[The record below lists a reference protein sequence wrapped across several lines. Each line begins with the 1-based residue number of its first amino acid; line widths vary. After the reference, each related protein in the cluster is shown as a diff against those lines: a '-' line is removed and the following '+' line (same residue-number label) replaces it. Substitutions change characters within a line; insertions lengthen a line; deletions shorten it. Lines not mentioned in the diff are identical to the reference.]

1 MSNLNNEIFSLLKE
15 IFYELPNKANEFLPI
30 IKSSSKIK
38 NIIPFLLTNNT
49 NKEEDLN
56 QIINLLF
63 ILKEFF
69 NINNNIIPLF
79 MKNSIFSHDMSFYEC
94 LINIY
99 LNENINDDNKL
110 ILEELINFIN
120 GNYSISKHSLEYIY
134 QKLSKY
140 FTNEAKLRLTDSLL
154 YRYLNLLNHI
164 YTDNSSPKYDK
175 NNKKIKNYIYFNGI
189 NSDLSFAI
197 NKNSCNPN
205 TDFPTLEKGFSIS
218 FWLNLD
224 RKLTEEYFKILPDKT
239 YINFI
244 KLNAGGQ
251 IILFQLIGP
260 ENIRISSKDI
270 STNGIQISDFFKYN
284 EWNNIIFIIEPSK
297 GKRLTTK
304 IYINNNLINGTVNLN
319 ENLNLKEKIN
329 NINLFENLLGK
340 ISSVICF
347 SFVIEQN
354 LISHF
359 SSIKG
364 FNKNKILLQ
373 LLNSFD
379 KEYPSIKNI
388 KKENENNLYYNEKLN
403 KKIKIK
409 LNEQNINNLICCFTP
424 LTYDRNNNII
434 DDVFGNFIAKL
445 NKDDGVNNYTN
456 KIKNIRNLGGIN
468 NLLPIIEL
476 MLSSLKENNP
486 YKQIDK
492 NILTEKI
499 FQEFLII
506 IQKILIDHENNILN
520 EKETHFL
527 SCLSIFM
534 EKIPSKFY
542 TMNILQS
549 IIGLINLPLES
560 HNENENKILNNNDNL
575 YSNNFINLIL
585 LNERIITKFTPRAQI
600 ELWDGVYDVFK
611 KDLFKVKKTLSIPKI
626 CLLLRFYDEKRYE
639 QYCCYK
645 HACLFNNGDIFENRS
660 NIMHPEMDIKV
671 GKLFEIIQLYI
682 DMANEEHQVEDIF
695 KLLALDL
702 SPCLQKKIIN
712 LYISH
717 FSNDKIPE
725 QKKGKTLNNLL
736 KKKYIELSEYVLKIS
751 LLDVRIEIFKL
762 FTLFMTK
769 YKLRIQ
775 EHLKKYSIDISQIFC
790 FYGFNLLPDKLII
803 EIDTEEKPNF
813 INNNIRNSMIS
824 VEKIKKEHT
833 INEELLMEKKQYLRL
848 MDFFDKNEYQKEIE
862 SFWSILDSS
871 FKYEQISIDN
881 NSKVKK
887 FIINPFVFN
896 FSLDFVSKISTLYV
910 DQYLVLLISA
920 LKDESIINRTIFYND
935 KVFFPWLIDTIF
947 YYHNHDNYEYFKE
960 KDLITSIQAISVN
973 ILCDLFSHHRE
984 REEIFKKLKYILD
997 YSYFYKK
1004 LNKGNKAKEIVRIT
1018 RFLLI
1023 KILDCLNEYIDIKAE
1038 ICFEFMLL
1046 YRNSEKIF
1054 INYEGIKLKE
1064 ITSFPEKEFLEIDKK
1079 ERNTLKEWE
1088 SVDNNDINKVSDN
1101 ENEEDEEEDE
1111 NALGSINDANQKV
1124 KDIRS
1129 TTIMLKSNIKNDIII
1144 GESILIPDYIY
1155 DGINYI
1161 DQVSFININDDNKL
1175 ENIWNDYQLF
1185 NKINEYYKKNLYGIE
1200 FLCKNAKIEN
1210 ILNDDFN
1217 KRIKPLFR
1225 YYGEIK
1231 DNKNCLIKELLKYI
1245 HLQDKKKMKFNI
1257 FYINLILLSIAIDI
1271 CENNE
1276 EKENLFNDYKQYL
1289 LFFILASINLSSN
1302 TDNKKQ
1308 KLNTYIYYLH
1318 KMLYNILGYGFLFLK
1333 KRDEEKYNEMKDS
1346 LISPIFTS
1354 GGKNILGIP
1363 KKTFL
1368 KKSTIGK
1375 LFIIKDASPKDD
1387 SNLENMEEGRKELS
1401 RSTRAVTTISKNNNF
1416 MFNKKKTGN
1425 IVNQNENENEN
1436 IGANKIIFK
1445 GDSKSIINDVI
1456 ENTIQFYKN
1465 SKEVWPHSHILKFY
1479 NKQSNENEEKIIE
1492 NKFIGMGVDELSKK
1506 IIDEEKRINR
1516 AIKET
1521 IPFLEGEI
1529 RKYWNNSC
1537 LDQLKRRREYKKT
1550 KKRLFSWNGFWS
1562 ERKLFFAHP
1571 EYLKLQVKNHFTK
1584 DMTKVILT
1592 PILDIDYYL
1601 PNFSKFNKKKLFN
1614 KDDFKYVI
1622 SLNVEEIL
1630 NISDNKNEEENLM
1643 IYLKEENDFN
1653 IRKKKEK
1660 KGNITIE
1667 SKIIE
1672 EKKEEPIKKEIKK
1685 EEPKKEEIK
1694 VEEPKHEEQKKE
1706 EEKNIIKEVKKGDNK
1721 NDINE
1726 NLNINKQVNKFSD
1739 KIKLLNQKFNFA
1751 MKNPNPMLLKRH
1763 SRDSNTNNINVNNI
1777 NSIENKINNSQQHKI
1792 IPNNVVIKEE
1802 KINRINKEIK
1812 NCLSKEFNYL
1822 ESLYKYSF
1830 KGTWEKY
1837 RQFYK
1842 GKMTLGNII
1851 LGNKDTFD
1859 ILIQSKL
1866 MSSSEE
1872 NKVNENLYIC
1882 CIVKPTHHI
1891 KGYMSTEKTSI
1902 KFTHCEED
1910 EESQRLLEDDPSYDK
1925 ELKCCF
1931 GSTFKSHIKDKEKV
1945 CIEIKYTDMR
1955 YILFRN
1961 YFYQETACEIYT
1973 FSNKSYFLN
1982 FKDNKELLKFIDN
1995 ILNHELYKPIKC
2007 EDFRGKKVLGYEKTS
2022 DIKSKSFKVKKIM
2035 EDWQNNS
2042 ISTLKYLMWLNIFS
2056 GRSFNDVTQYPVLPW
2071 LITNYEKDELT
2082 NEDFRNLSI
2091 PVGMM
2096 DVNEK
2101 AQTRKETFIDFY
2113 ETLKTDFKEANP
2125 DFNYSEFL
2133 KKADE
2138 YLDDYKSK
2146 KNKKKKDNNAN
2157 NNELGLNDINISSIE
2172 LNQIPYFFGTH
2183 YSCPTFVSHYL
2194 MRLFPFSLL
2203 SVEIQGDKFDDPERI
2218 FISLTRTF
2226 ETASTLKEDVR
2237 ELIPEFYTLPDMF
2250 LNKNNLN
2257 LTQDKLD
2264 AEGKAITVHDVEL
2277 PPWCN
2282 NISVN
2287 FISEMRKTLEKN
2299 ELKINK
2305 WVDLIFGS
2313 LQRGEKAEE
2322 NHNIFMAQSY
2332 EGMVKIDS
2340 VTDYDTRNALM
2351 RLCEVGVTP
2360 KQIFKTDTKQRNE
2373 KIECKGN
2380 YLYESTKLYK
2390 FNVLC
2395 MRYDELVKKLYV
2407 NKSINKEYDEQ
2418 IFPKIIKIKWVGYN
2432 ELLLINNINCV
2443 TKLKFKRASEKEKHV
2458 IEEKKILQAANT
2470 SSNFAPSYSMSEQN
2484 APIILYNK
2492 NKYMIKGGFWDGRL
2506 EINTILIEPKE
2517 KHFSNYIFINEGP
2530 IVCMEMTKDETI
2542 LLCGTKI
2549 GYLICFSVNGPNLDI
2564 IKKIYIHNDEIT
2576 SININD
2582 NLNMFATSSLDGYI
2596 NMHIMPSF
2604 ELVRSIKISV
2614 VNKNFFYG
2622 NYDDEFFYANN
2633 VFLSSC
2639 PLPCVTTFISSK
2651 RLFRTYTI
2659 NGEFVEDAQET
2670 NNSNYIKCPIVFSD
2684 LNFQEYLIYG
2694 TDDGRIKIRN
2704 FPKMDLINNV
2714 SPYECNEIIS
2724 MDISPDKKYCYLWIK
2739 DNYIIVIKDF
2749 NVDTNEDGKK
2759 KLEKIEKEKEK
2770 EKEK

>member
-1 MSNLNNEIFSLLKE
+1 MSNLNKEIFLLLKN
-15 IFYELPNKANEFLPI
+15 IFYELPNKVNEYLPI
-30 IKSSSKIK
+30 IKSSANIK
-38 NIIPFLLTNNT
+38 NIIPFLLTYNT
-49 NKEEDLN
+49 NKEEDIN
-56 QIINLLF
+56 QVINLLF

-69 NINNNIIPLF
+69 SINNNLIPLF
-79 MKNSIFSHDMSFYEC
+79 MKNSIFSNDMSFYEC
-94 LINIY
+94 LITIY

-110 ILEELINFIN
+110 VLEELINLIN
-120 GNYSISKHSLEYIY
+120 ANYSVSKHSLSYIY

-140 FTNEAKLRLTDSLL
+140 FTNEAKSKLTDRLL

-164 YTDNSSPKYDK
+164 YTDKSLLNYVRG
-175 NNKKIKNYIYFNGI
+175 NKKIKNYIYFNGI
-189 NSDLSFAI
+189 NSNFSFAI

-205 TDFPTLEKGFSIS
+205 TDFPTFEKGFSIS
-218 FWLNLD
+218 FWINLD
-224 RKLTEEYFKILPDKT
+224 RKLTEEYFKILPDKAN
-239 YINFI
+239 INFL

-251 IILFQLIGP
+251 IILFQLHDP
-260 ENIRISSKDI
+260 DNIVISSKENSPNKI
-270 STNGIQISDFFKYN
+270 KISDFFKYN
-284 EWNNIIFIIEPSK
+284 EWNNITFIIEPSK

-304 IYINNNLINGTVNLN
+304 LYLNNNLINGTLNLT
-319 ENLNLKEKIN
+319 ESLNLKEKIN

-340 ISSVICF
+340 ISSVVCF
-347 SFVIEQN
+347 SFVIDQN
-354 LISHF
+354 VITHF

-379 KEYPSIKNI
+379 KEYSNI
-388 KKENENNLYYNEKLN
+388 APITNKKENNKYYNEQLN
-403 KKIKIK
+403 KKINIK
-409 LNEQNINNLICCFTP
+409 LVDQNINNLICCFTP
-424 LTYDRNNNII
+424 LTYDKNNNII

-445 NKDDGVNNYTN
+445 NKEDGVNNYIN
-456 KIKNIRNLGGIN
+456 KIKNIRDLGGIN

-486 YKQIDK
+486 YKLIDK
-492 NILTEKI
+492 NILTEKT

-506 IQKILIDHENNILN
+506 IQKILIDHENNIIN

-534 EKIPSKFY
+534 EKIPSHFY
-542 TMNILQS
+542 TLNILQI
-549 IIGLINLPLES
+549 IIGLINLPIES
-560 HNENENKILNNNDNL
+560 QKESDNYILINNENL
-575 YSNNFINLIL
+575 YSNNFINLII
-585 LNERIITKFTPRAQI
+585 LNERIITKFTPKAQI

-611 KDLFKVKKTLSIPKI
+611 KDLAKVHKTLSTPKI

-639 QYCCYK
+639 KFCCYK
-645 HACLFNNGDIFENRS
+645 HACLFNNGDIYENKN
-660 NIMHPEMDIKV
+660 NIMHPEMDFKV

-682 DMANEEHQVEDIF
+682 DLSSEDNQVENIF

-717 FSNDKIPE
+717 FTNNKIPE
-725 QKKGKTLNNLL
+725 QIKERTLNNLL
-736 KKKYIELSEYVLKIS
+736 KNKYIELSEYVLKIS

-762 FTLFMTK
+762 FTLFMTN
-769 YKLRIQ
+769 YKTKIQ
-775 EHLKKYSIDISQIFC
+775 EHLKKHSVDISQIFC
-790 FYGFNLLPDKLII
+790 FYGFNILPDKLIV
-803 EIDTEEKPNF
+803 EIDNEKKNSF
-813 INNNIRNSMIS
+813 INTNRSSIIS
-824 VEKIKKEHT
+824 IDKIKKEHT
-833 INEELLMEKKQYLRL
+833 ISEDLLIEKKKYLRL
-848 MDFFDKNEYQKEIE
+848 IDFFDKNEYQKDIE
-862 SFWSILDSS
+862 SLWSLLDSS
-871 FKYEQISIDN
+871 FKYEQISIDK

-896 FSLDFVSKISTLYV
+896 YSIDFISKVSTLYV
-910 DQYLVLLISA
+910 DQFLVILISS
-920 LKDESIINRTIFYND
+920 LKDESIINRNIFYNE
-935 KVFFPWLIDTIF
+935 KIFFPWLIDTIF
-947 YYHNHDNYEYFKE
+947 YYHNHDNYEYIKE
-960 KDLITSIQAISVN
+960 KDLINSVQTLSID

-1004 LNKGNKAKEIVRIT
+1004 LNKGNKAKEIIRIT
-1018 RFLLI
+1018 RFILI
-1023 KILDCLNEYIDIKAE
+1023 KIFDCFNEYIDIKSE
-1038 ICFEFMLL
+1038 ICFEFMFL

-1054 INYEGIKLKE
+1054 INYEGIQLKE

-1079 ERNTLKEWE
+1079 ERTTLKEWE
-1088 SVDNNDINKVSDN
+1088 SVDNNNDINKISDN
-1101 ENEEDEEEDE
+1101 ENENDEEDEE
-1111 NALGSINDANQKV
+1111 NVPGSINDANLKI

-1129 TTIMLKSNIKNDIII
+1129 TTIMLKTNIKNDISI

-1155 DGINYI
+1155 EGINYI
-1161 DQVSFININDDNKL
+1161 EQASFINNNENNNL
-1175 ENIWNDYQLF
+1175 EIIWNDYQLF
-1185 NKINEYYKKNLYGIE
+1185 KNINEFYKNNLWGID

-1217 KRIKPLFR
+1217 KKVKPLFR

-1231 DNKNCLIKELLKYI
+1231 ENKNCLIKQIFKYI
-1245 HLQDKKKMKFNI
+1245 NLQDKKKIKFNI

-1276 EKENLFNDYKQYL
+1276 EKETLYDDYKQYL
-1289 LFFILASINLSSN
+1289 FFFILASINLSSN
-1302 TDNKKQ
+1302 SDNKNQ

-1318 KMLYNILGYGFLFLK
+1318 KMFYNIIGYGFLFLK
-1333 KRDEEKYNEMKDS
+1333 KRDEEKYNEIKES
-1346 LISPIFTS
+1346 LISPIFTL
-1354 GGKNILGIP
+1354 GGKNFFGIP
-1363 KKTFL
+1363 KKSFL
-1368 KKSTIGK
+1368 KTSTIGK
-1375 LFIIKDASPKDD
+1375 LFMFKDASSKDD
-1387 SNLENMEEGRKELS
+1387 SNMDNIEDSRKALT
-1401 RSTRAVTTISKNNNF
+1401 RSTRAVTTISKMSNF
-1416 MFNKKKTGN
+1416 NFNKKKTGN
-1425 IVNQNENENEN
+1425 VENQNENENVN
-1436 IGANKIIFK
+1436 PNKNKIIYK
-1445 GDSKSIINDVI
+1445 GDSKLIINDVI

-1479 NKQSNENEEKIIE
+1479 CKQSNENEEKIIE
-1492 NKFIGMGVDELSKK
+1492 NKFVGMGVDELSKQ
-1506 IIDEEKRINR
+1506 IVEEEKRIFR
-1516 AIKET
+1516 TIKET
-1521 IPFLEGEI
+1521 IPFLEDEI

-1601 PNFSKFNKKKLFN
+1601 PKFSKFNKNKLFN

-1630 NISDNKNEEENLM
+1630 NISENNKNEEENLM
-1643 IYLKEENDFN
+1643 IYQKEENIFN
-1653 IRKKKEK
+1653 MKNK
-1660 KGNITIE
+1660 
-1667 SKIIE
+1667 E
-1672 EKKEEPIKKEIKK
+1672 EKKENIVIENKIIEKKEEIKEEIKK
-1685 EEPKKEEIK
+1685 EEPKKDEIK
-1694 VEEPKHEEQKKE
+1694 KEEPKKKE
-1706 EEKNIIKEVKKGDNK
+1706 SNNIIKEEKKEENK
-1721 NDINE
+1721 KNVINE
-1726 NLNINKQVNKFSD
+1726 NLNINKPINKFSD
-1739 KIKLLNQKFNFA
+1739 KIKFLNQKF
-1751 MKNPNPMLLKRH
+1751 MKNPIHMPFKKH
-1763 SRDSNTNNINVNNI
+1763 SHQAKEENNQNIIKNENKVNDIKNTVNNSGHHKI
-1777 NSIENKINNSQQHKI
+1777 IENKSIK
-1792 IPNNVVIKEE
+1792 KEE
-1802 KINRINKEIK
+1802 KISQNAQ
-1812 NCLSKEFNYL
+1812 NCLSKDFNYL

-1830 KGTWEKY
+1830 KGIWEKY
-1837 RQFYK
+1837 KQFYK

-1902 KFTHCEED
+1902 KFTHCDED

-1931 GSTFKSHIKDKEKV
+1931 GSTFKAHIKDKEKV

-1961 YFYQETACEIYT
+1961 YFYQKTACEIYT

-2007 EDFRGKKVLGYEKTS
+2007 EDFKGKKILGYEKTS
-2022 DIKSKSFKVKKIM
+2022 DIKSKSVKVKKIM
-2035 EDWQNNS
+2035 EDWQNNN
-2042 ISTLKYLMWLNIFS
+2042 ISTLKYLMWLNIFA
-2056 GRSFNDVTQYPVLPW
+2056 GRSFNDMTQYPVLPW

-2082 NEDFRNLSI
+2082 KDDFRDLSI
-2091 PVGMM
+2091 PVGMIE
-2096 DVNEK
+2096 VNEK
-2101 AQTRKETFIDFY
+2101 AQTRKETFIEFY

-2138 YLDDYKSK
+2138 YLGDYKSK
-2146 KNKKKKDNNAN
+2146 KNKKKKENNAN

-2194 MRLFPFSLL
+2194 MRVFPFSLL
-2203 SVEIQGDKFDDPERI
+2203 SIEIQGDKFDDPERI

-2277 PPWCN
+2277 PSWCN
-2282 NISVN
+2282 NISFN
-2287 FISEMRKTLEKN
+2287 FISEMRKNLEKN

-2332 EGMVKIDS
+2332 EGMVEIDS
-2340 VTDYDTRNALM
+2340 VKDYDTRNALM

-2360 KQIFKTDTKQRNE
+2360 KQIFKTDTKQKNE
-2373 KIECKGN
+2373 KIENKGN
-2380 YLYESTKLYK
+2380 YLYESSNLYK

-2395 MRYDELVKKLYV
+2395 IRYNEFIKKLYV
-2407 NKSINKEYDEQ
+2407 NQSINKEYEEQ
-2418 IFPKIIKIKWVGYN
+2418 IFPKIIKIKWLGYN
-2432 ELLLINNINCV
+2432 ELLLINNINYV
-2443 TKLKFKRASEKEKHV
+2443 TKLKFKRASEKEKYI
-2458 IEEKKILQAANT
+2458 IEEKKLLQASNT
-2470 SSNFAPSYSMSEQN
+2470 SSNFAPSYMMSEQN

-2517 KHFSNYIFINEGP
+2517 KHYSNYIFINEGP

-2542 LLCGTKI
+2542 LLCGTKT
-2549 GYLICFSVNGPNLDI
+2549 GYLICFSVNGPNLKI

-2596 NMHIMPSF
+2596 NMHILPSF
-2604 ELVRSIKISV
+2604 ELVRAIKISV
-2614 VNKNFFYG
+2614 VNKSFFYG
-2622 NYDDEFFYANN
+2622 NYDDEFYYANN

-2659 NGEFVEDAQET
+2659 NGEFVEDTQET
-2670 NNSNYIKCPIVFSD
+2670 NNSNYIKCPIIFND

-2704 FPKMDLINNV
+2704 FPKMDLINSV

-2724 MDISPDKKYCYLWIK
+2724 MDISPDKKYCFVWIK
-2739 DNYIIVIKDF
+2739 DNYIIVIKDLYI
-2749 NVDTNEDGKK
+2749 DSNEDGKK
-2759 KLEKIEKEKEK
+2759 KLEKEKEKEK
-2770 EKEK
+2770 